1 MASNMVVLGDL
12 EKLPREKLREVWPDE
27 AANFTPWL
35 AEPHNLALLGR
46 ALGLELELDSVE
58 KPVGPFAAD
67 ILAKDS
73 VSQRRVV
80 VENQIAPTDHT
91 HLGQLLTYAAGLGAR
106 AVVWIAES
114 FRDQHRAAID
124 FLNSATTEDFDFFAV
139 EIELYRIGE
148 SQIAPRFSVVA
159 RPNIAVKESTAAL
172 GGALSESQKAYLEYW
187 SGLIKMASG
196 RYPALSERT
205 PGKNSWQYFETL
217 RGGDPKLSVN
227 ASFPWDK
234 GLRLEVYIDGKLAK
248 AAFNVLRK
256 DKKDP
261 IQSALGKQLSWEEL
275 PDAKASRI
283 ALYMPPCNIKRE
295 NRDQWPQQ
303 HEWLLTWGPKLA
315 EVIRPFAKQLDATN
329 LQQLEQAELS
339 VGSDSPQVT

>member
-1 MASNMVVLGDL
+1 MASNMVDLGDL
-12 EKLPREKLREVWPDE
+12 EKLPREKLREVWPNE

-106 AVVWIAES
+106 AVVWIAEK
-114 FRDQHRAAID
+114 FRDEHRAAID

-139 EIELYRIGE
+139 EIELYRIGD
-148 SQIAPRFSVVA
+148 SRIAPRFSVVA
-159 RPNIAVKESTAAL
+159 RPNIAVKEGPGST
-172 GGALSESQKAYLEYW
+172 GGGLSESQKRYLEYW
-187 SGLIKMASG
+187 GGLIGKASG
-196 RYPALSERT
+196 HYPALSEKT
-205 PGKNSWQYFETL
+205 PGKYSWQYIETL
-217 RGGDPKLSVN
+217 RGGDPRLSVN
-227 ASFPWDK
+227 AGFPWDK
-234 GLRLEVYIDGKLAK
+234 GLRLEVFIDGELAK
-248 AAFNVLRK
+248 AAFNVLRR
-256 DKKDP
+256 DKKDS
-261 IQSALGKQLSWEEL
+261 IELKVGEQLSWEEM

-283 ALYMPPCNIKRE
+283 ALYMPPGNIKLE
-295 NRDQWPQQ
+295 DKDHWPQQ
-303 HEWLLTWGPKLA
+303 YEWLLTWGPKLA
-315 EVIRPFAKQLDATN
+315 EAIRPFAKQLDAAN

-339 VGSDSPQVT
+339 GGFDSPQAT